1 MEYLIFAVGT
11 LAVFLTGIKAV
22 NLFRQHYQPNRWIVA
37 LLGPFV
43 LILPLIFTP
52 QLPGFMWLILATF
65 FIWTNIYFFE
75 TTRYLLESGKIKTG
89 FRKQT
94 NE

>member
-1 MEYLIFAVGT
+1 MEYFIFAVGT
-11 LAVFLTGIKAV
+11 FIVFLAGIKVV
-22 NLFRQHYQPNRWIVA
+22 NKFREHYQPNRWIVA
-37 LLGPFV
+37 LLGPFI

-52 QLPGFMWLILATF
+52 NLPAFVWFVLATI

-75 TTRYLLESGKIKTG
+75 TTKYLLDTGKIKTG
-89 FRKQT
+89 FKRQT